1 MTKVALEYGHI
12 SAGIGMATAK
22 VVENLKLVFGPA
34 SVLQRKQHVR
44 ANVACTTNNK
54 YSGCRKAGGRVSV
67 HTRYGNCSQTF
78 PDS

>member
-1 MTKVALEYGHI
+1 
-12 SAGIGMATAK
+12 
-22 VVENLKLVFGPA
+22 
-34 SVLQRKQHVR
+34 VR

-54 YSGCRKAGGRVSV
+54 HSGCRKAGGRVSV